1 MVFAVEPLKV
11 VPANAPPLVAKVNAF
26 TTEPALPLV
35 FWFKVGI
42 SAATNALKL
51 GVPAEPFGE
60 ANI

>member
-1 MVFAVEPLKV
+1 M
-11 VPANAPPLVAKVNAF
+11 VPANAPPLAAKVNAF

-51 GVPAEPFGE
+51 GVPAKPFGE